1 MFTIVIS
8 AFSGALFG
16 LLMFYI
22 TKSFILALIT
32 GMVIVLAINFFVG
45 RYFLK
50 KLTELFK
57 LVEKDVRSDKAE
69 RAIERLKEGYNY
81 ANWQFFVRE
90 QINSQIGIILYS
102 KKRMEEALPYLQ
114 KGFQKNWLSMAML
127 ATYYYKEK
135 HYDKMK
141 DVMEKAIKNSPKEG
155 FLYSLYAYYLQSINE
170 TEKAMEVLTN
180 GNKKVPLDEKLE
192 AALESVKNNKKIKIQ
207 NYGNLWLQL
216 NIEKIPQGAK
226 PYHMHLMNQKI
237 RRR

>member
-1 MFTIVIS
+1 MFTIIIS
-8 AFSGALFG
+8 AFSGALVG
-16 LLMFYI
+16 LLVFLLS
-22 TKSFILALIT
+22 KSFVLSIFL
-32 GMVIVLAINFFVG
+32 GMIIVLAINFFLG
-45 RYFLK
+45 KYFLK

-57 LVEKDVRSDKAE
+57 LVEKDIKSDKPE
-69 RAIERLKEGYNY
+69 KAIERLKDGYKY
-81 ANWQFFVRE
+81 SKWQFFVKE

-102 KKRMEEALPYLQ
+102 KKRFEEALPYLQ
-114 KGFQKNWLSMAML
+114 SGFQKNWLSMAML

-135 HYDKMK
+135 QYDNMK
-141 DVMEKAIKNSPKEG
+141 NIMEKAIKNSPKEG
-155 FLYSLYAYYLQSINE
+155 FLYTLYAYYLQSINE
-170 TEKAMEVLTN
+170 TDKALEVLTQ

-192 AALESVKNNKKIKIQ
+192 ASLEAIKNNKKIKIQ

>member
-1 MFTIVIS
+1 MFTIIIS
-8 AFSGALFG
+8 AFSGALVG
-16 LLMFYI
+16 LLVFLLS
-22 TKSFILALIT
+22 KSFVLSIFL
-32 GMVIVLAINFFVG
+32 GMIIVLAINFFLG
-45 RYFLK
+45 KYFLK

-57 LVEKDVRSDKAE
+57 LVEKDIRSDKPE
-69 RAIERLKEGYNY
+69 KAIERLKDGYKY
-81 ANWQFFVRE
+81 SKWQFFVKE

-102 KKRMEEALPYLQ
+102 KKRFEEALPYLQ
-114 KGFQKNWLSMAML
+114 SGFQKNWLSMAML

-135 HYDKMK
+135 QYDNMK
-141 DVMEKAIKNSPKEG
+141 NIMEKAIKNSPKEG
-155 FLYSLYAYYLQSINE
+155 FLYTLYAYYLQSINE
-170 TEKAMEVLTN
+170 TDKALEVLTQ

-192 AALESVKNNKKIKIQ
+192 ASLEAIKNNKKIKIQ